1 MKIKIFA
8 DGPDLNQ
15 IKKLKGISGYTFNP
29 SLFRKLKVQNYLNF
43 TKKITNLVNK
53 KPVSIEVIG
62 DDNQTCFEQA
72 KKISIISN
80 NIFIKIP
87 IIFTNGKSSKKVIK
101 KLHENKIKLN
111 ITAIFTY
118 NQCKEIYSLINNKTP
133 VILSIFAGRLYDIGI
148 DPTNE
153 IKKIKKLYQ
162 NKKNVKLLWASCR
175 MPYDIKKAEN
185 IGCHIITMPIE
196 MISKLK
202 KFNSSPLKYSQETVK
217 QFYLDAKKSNFKI

>member
-15 IKKLKGISGYTFNP
+15 IKKLKGINGYTFNP
-29 SLFRKLKVQNYLNF
+29 SLFRKLKVKNYLNF

-53 KPVSIEVIG
+53 KSVSIEVIG
-62 DDNQTCFEQA
+62 DDNQTCLEQA
-72 KKISIISN
+72 KKISMISK

-87 IIFTNGKSSKKVIK
+87 IMFTNGVSSKKVIK
-101 KLHENKIKLN
+101 KLHEQRIKLN
-111 ITAIFTY
+111 ITAIFTFK
-118 NQCKEIYSLINNKTP
+118 QCKEIYSLINNKTP
-133 VILSIFAGRLYDIGI
+133 IILSIFAGRLYDIGI

-153 IKKIKKLYQ
+153 IKKIKMLYR

-175 MPYDIKKAEN
+175 MPYDIKKAEK
-185 IGCHIITMPIE
+185 IGCDIITMPVE
-196 MISKLK
+196 MILKLK
-202 KFNSSPLKYSQETVK
+202 KFNSSPLKYSKETVK